1 MGEKVL
7 VYGSGGR
14 DHALADEYIESP
26 HVDKVFFAPGNPGIN
41 HTRKGQRGYIEQVPH
56 VRDFEDVVRF
66 CKDNEVGL
74 VDVGS
79 ESPLSQGLV
88 DVLHEAGLAC
98 VGPKREY
105 TSIEGDRAFTNAI
118 LGKIG
123 IKPEWRVFDPGPD
136 ATEKKRKEIAKEA
149 KRYVRDVGYQVVV
162 KAGGLGAGKSGFCC
176 SNPREAEEAI
186 DRIIVDREFA
196 VHGPNSL
203 RVIIEARKEHQEI
216 SFFAYLDGKTYL
228 PLKMFAQ
235 DYKPAYDPYDALSM
249 LYHRY
254 GRNVRD
260 IRRGLQENQ
269 VRIPENLEELSE
281 GERDRIL
288 ASLLKEENVRLANP
302 NTGGTGCYCP
312 HKLVEEEWVT
322 NKILREVVNPFV
334 NIVYNE
340 LGWDYRGVL
349 YFGLNLNPDNSLSVF
364 EVNVRHGD
372 PEWEVIARKMKTD
385 LFEIALATCKGRLD
399 ELKRDLPK
407 GEVEWNSRHY
417 VDVVAMVGRSRDPGG
432 RWYPGYPGR
441 YGSGY
446 KITGLDEM
454 DRGVVLFY
462 SGVDD
467 DPEKGLVTRGGRVL
481 HVVAGGNSLEDARE
495 SAYKNIE
502 RLAFLD
508 HRDNDENVL
517 RYRKTIASATE
528 SQSF

>member
-1 MGEKVL
+1 MGERVL

-26 HVDKVFFAPGNPGIN
+26 HVDKVFFAPGNPGVN
-41 HTRKGQRGYIEQVPH
+41 HTKKGRRGYIEQVPQ

-79 ESPLSQGLV
+79 EDPLSQGLV

-98 VGPKREY
+98 VGPKSEY
-105 TSIEGDRAFTNAI
+105 ARIEGDRAFTNAI
-118 LGKIG
+118 LERIG
-123 IKPEWRVFDPGPD
+123 VKPEWRVFDPGPD
-136 ATEKKRKEIAKEA
+136 ATGKERKKTAEEA
-149 KRYVRDVGYQVVV
+149 KRYARDVGYQVVV

-176 SNPREAEEAI
+176 NNPREAEEAI
-186 DRIIVDREFA
+186 DRIIVDKEFA
-196 VHGPNSL
+196 AHGPNSL
-203 RVIIEARKEHQEI
+203 RAIIEAKKDHREI
-216 SFFAYLDGKTYL
+216 SFFVYLDGKTYL

-235 DYKPAYDPYDALSM
+235 DYKPAYDSSDALGM
-249 LYHRY
+249 FCYRY

-260 IRRGLQENQ
+260 ARRGLQENQ
-269 VRIPENLEELSE
+269 IGIPGNLEEMSD
-281 GERDRIL
+281 GERDQVL
-288 ASLLKEENVRLANP
+288 ASLLKAESVRLTNP

-312 HKLVEEEWVT
+312 HRLVEEEWVT

-334 NIVYNE
+334 DAVYNE

-399 ELKRDLPK
+399 ELKRDLPR
-407 GEVEWNSRHY
+407 GEVEWNPRHY

-432 RWYPGYPGR
+432 RWYAGYPGR

-481 HVVAGGNSLEDARE
+481 HVVAGGSSLEEARE
-495 SAYKNIE
+495 LAYRNIK

-508 HRDNDENVL
+508 HRNGDEDVL
-517 RYRKTIASATE
+517 RYRKTIASACGD
-528 SQSF
+528 QGF